1 MFESLL
7 PLQFAGGFG
16 GTPLFFGLFGL
27 LFTAVGVLNVW
38 KPREMASWQFR
49 QRHGQVDGTIEP
61 SDARVMLMRVFGAF
75 FALLGLGIF
84 LGLFP

>member
-1 MFESLL
+1 
-7 PLQFAGGFG
+7 
-16 GTPLFFGLFGL
+16 
-27 LFTAVGVLNVW
+27 
-38 KPREMASWQFR
+38 MASWQFR